1 MRIVLGL
8 IMVVIGTLMVMKAN
22 WIVQNF
28 GYSEFAESKMR
39 TLGGTRLMW
48 KLIGILII
56 VSGFFIVT
64 DLYGDVLLWA
74 FSPFLGGLHQ
84 SGL

>member
-1 MRIVLGL
+1 MRIFLGFL
-8 IMVVIGTLMVMKAN
+8 MIVIGALLVMKAN

-28 GYSEFAESKMR
+28 GYSEFAETKMR

-48 KLIGILII
+48 KLIGIIVII
-56 VSGFFIVT
+56 AGFFVVT

-74 FSPFLGGLHQ
+74 FSPFLGGLRQ